1 MNIKHFILIVLLA
14 IASPFLFLSCEEERD
29 GYARPSFGEMIQE
42 PNPVA
47 PGDIVTLTIPQEAKG
62 NGIAGITYTWTIQK
76 LTPNTDG
83 GLEDF
88 VKEEHTN
95 YDGYGKQ
102 NPTIKFQVPADAV
115 SGAHNVHM
123 KADCSCYIDDVLFD
137 AFTVYGKITI
147 K

>member
-1 MNIKHFILIVLLA
+1 MNNKHFILIVLLA

-47 PGDIVTLTIPQEAKG
+47 PGEIVTLTIPQEAKG
-62 NGIAGITYTWTIQK
+62 NGIAGITYTWTIQN
-76 LTPNTDG
+76 LTTKAEG
-83 GLEDF
+83 GFKDSVIVE
-88 VKEEHTN
+88 KTN

>member
-1 MNIKHFILIVLLA
+1 MNIKRLILLA
-14 IASPFLFLSCEEERD
+14 LPLMAISLLFLSCEEEKD
-29 GYARPSFGEMIQE
+29 GYSRPSFGTMIQE

-62 NGIAGITYTWTIQK
+62 NGIAGITYTWTIQN
-76 LTPNTDG
+76 LTTKAEG
-83 GLEDF
+83 GFKDSVIVE
-88 VKEEHTN
+88 KTN

-123 KADCSCYIDDVLFD
+123 RADCSCYIDDVLFD

>member
-1 MNIKHFILIVLLA
+1 MNIKRLISFVLPLV
-14 IASPFLFLSCEEERD
+14 IFSIFFLSCEEERD
-29 GYARPSFGEMIQE
+29 GYAQPSFGTMIQD

-83 GLEDF
+83 GFDDF

-102 NPTIKFQVPADAV
+102 NPTIKFQVPTDAV

-123 KADCSCYIDDVLFD
+123 KADCSCYIDNVLFD